1 MASATPSVESYYKAQ
16 TGEYKLLEMNT
27 RYNKNKMP
35 EISVIDMRSE
45 LEKGNKSMLSGK
57 LYNEIEENLKRG
69 EQTILFLNRRGFS
82 TFVSQLRI
90 CTALSEL
97 QHIAYIS

>member
-1 MASATPSVESYYKAQ
+1 M
-16 TGEYKLLEMNT
+16 LEMNT

-57 LYNEIEENLKRG
+57 LYNEIEENLKRE

-82 TFVSQLRI
+82 TFVSCRS
-90 CTALSEL
+90 CGYVP
-97 QHIAYIS
+97 H

>member
-1 MASATPSVESYYKAQ
+1 MASATPSVESYYKSQ
-16 TGEYKLLEMNT
+16 TGEYKLIEMNT

-69 EQTILFLNRRGFS
+69 EQTAADMYRIVRIATYLLHIIN
-82 TFVSQLRI
+82 LRI
-90 CTALSEL
+90 N
-97 QHIAYIS
+97 

>member
-1 MASATPSVESYYKAQ
+1 MSDMSPRYHARETAIFRASQFGAAVVFEAGNAVLKAITKQQ

-45 LEKGNKSMLSGK
+45 LEKGNK
-57 LYNEIEENLKRG
+57 
-69 EQTILFLNRRGFS
+69 
-82 TFVSQLRI
+82 V
-90 CTALSEL
+90 CW
-97 QHIAYIS
+97 